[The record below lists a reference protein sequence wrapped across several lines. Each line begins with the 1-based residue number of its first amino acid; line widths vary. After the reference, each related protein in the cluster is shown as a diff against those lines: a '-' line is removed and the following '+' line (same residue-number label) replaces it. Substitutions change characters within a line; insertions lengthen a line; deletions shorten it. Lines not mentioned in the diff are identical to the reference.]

1 MKQAILIIDDES
13 SICTF
18 LSLALEDE
26 FEVFTANSSTQAFA
40 CMKKHKIHLVLLD
53 LILGEENGLEILSR
67 IKENWPEISVIMMT
81 AFGDIST
88 SVEAIKRGAFH
99 YLCKPINMEELL
111 LYARQ
116 ALEFQHLSRR
126 VESLSSEL
134 VELEQRTYYGD
145 IVGKSLPMQK
155 VYQLIDRVKDVD
167 ASVIISGESGTGKE
181 LVARA
186 IHRNGLRR
194 NENFVSINCAAIP
207 EGLLEEEFFGH
218 VKGSFTGAVADKKG
232 KLELADHGTLFLDE
246 VGDMPLGLQGKLLR
260 VLQEKERTPIGGMM
274 PKKVDIR
281 VICATNKDL
290 PAMVKEGTFRM
301 DLYYRLHVINIP
313 IPPLRERKQDIP
325 DLCRSILKE
334 LSSQI
339 KRSITGISPEAERIL
354 LQYSYP
360 GNVRELINILEYA
373 CVLCNGDTISA
384 EDLPEEISRNG
395 SRQNEITAQEA
406 VKQYLG
412 NMTIRDMEK
421 LMVANAL
428 EQFPQSKRAA
438 ARQLGISERT
448 LFYKIQEFDL

>member
-1 MKQAILIIDDES
+1 MKQAILIIDDEN

-26 FEVFTANSSTQAFA
+26 FEVFTANSSAQAFA
-40 CMKKHKIHLVLLD
+40 CLKRHKVHLVLLD

-111 LYARQ
+111 LYSRQ

-218 VKGSFTGAVADKKG
+218 VKGSFTGAVADKK
-232 KLELADHGTLFLDE
+232 ESWSW
-246 VGDMPLGLQGKLLR
+246 R
-260 VLQEKERTPIGGMM
+260 
-274 PKKVDIR
+274 
-281 VICATNKDL
+281 
-290 PAMVKEGTFRM
+290 
-301 DLYYRLHVINIP
+301 
-313 IPPLRERKQDIP
+313 
-325 DLCRSILKE
+325 
-334 LSSQI
+334 
-339 KRSITGISPEAERIL
+339 ITGRSFWMKW
-354 LQYSYP
+354 
-360 GNVRELINILEYA
+360 
-373 CVLCNGDTISA
+373 
-384 EDLPEEISRNG
+384 EICLS
-395 SRQNEITAQEA
+395 
-406 VKQYLG
+406 V
-412 NMTIRDMEK
+412 
-421 LMVANAL
+421 
-428 EQFPQSKRAA
+428 FRA
-438 ARQLGISERT
+438 SC
-448 LFYKIQEFDL
+448 